1 MLLAFK
7 MLLSLVFLSFN
18 IYLLADLSILPLLF
32 LPWHFLFK
40 IPECLPAVG
49 KGKVYIL
56 ACILS
61 PLHRPSLTAAAQT
74 QSFVTLCLLIPTWP
88 SSPAGAPPGL
98 PATPVCCEHW
108 TDTVP
113 ALLVGRFISIP
124 FNNPL
129 LWGFD
134 FGFIAL
140 ILKFGQWLP

>member
-1 MLLAFK
+1 MLLAFR

-18 IYLLADLSILPLLF
+18 IYLLADLSILP
-32 LPWHFLFK
+32 WHFLFK
-40 IPECLPAVG
+40 TPECLPAVG
-49 KGKVYIL
+49 KGKVYTL

-74 QSFVTLCLLIPTWP
+74 QSFVTLRVCSFLPGPLLLL
-88 SSPAGAPPGL
+88 GL
-98 PATPVCCEHW
+98 PQDSRPLPFVASIGQ
-108 TDTVP
+108 TVP
-113 ALLVGRFISIP
+113 ALLVGRFISIT

-134 FGFIAL
+134 FGILAL